1 MSAETSWWSRKAV
14 TPERGIKLDS
24 SLWVS
29 FLGTIA
35 QNKPKRKEKRERGGG
50 GWGIRPKRYPFLGLV
65 NGTGVILN
73 SYVSVLGSWSLSLV
87 NSISCFI
94 EFLSNSTATPFDLGY
109 MLNKL

>member
-50 GWGIRPKRYPFLGLV
+50 ESSDFMK
-65 NGTGVILN
+65 
-73 SYVSVLGSWSLSLV
+73 
-87 NSISCFI
+87 
-94 EFLSNSTATPFDLGY
+94 
-109 MLNKL
+109 